1 MKTERRHELLNNELA
16 SRLTGYVEIAK
27 SYARP
32 VVGMLGIGL
41 IAFIAYVFLSN
52 RSEASRSEGWQEYYE
67 AVSTG
72 NEDHLLDVA
81 QRHASSEVG
90 LWALRAVADGKLAMG
105 SRMQFDDRNVANRL
119 LTEAQQYYEDVLNK
133 ASEPL
138 LQRQALFGLARSCEA
153 LNDLL
158 NAEKH
163 FAVLQETWPSNALGQ
178 QADQALKR
186 VRRQEAFYTW
196 LFDQKPKPSTTL
208 MGERQIQF
216 GEQPA
221 SPDDADLDFLGE
233 EEDLL
238 FPDEDVADPSSES
251 VEGSDLNP
259 DETKLDFEAGDT
271 SPTTSP

>member
-1 MKTERRHELLNNELA
+1 MKTERRHELQNNQLA
-16 SRLTGYVEIAK
+16 SWLTGYVETLK

-41 IAFIAYVFLSN
+41 LAFIAYVFLSN
-52 RSEASRSEGWQEYYE
+52 RSDASRSVGWQEYYE
-67 AVSTG
+67 AVGTG
-72 NEDHLLDVA
+72 NEDHLLDVY

-105 SRMQFDDRNVANRL
+105 SRMQFDDRDLANRL
-119 LTEAQQYYEDVLNK
+119 LADARLHYEKVHNE

-138 LQRQALFGLARSCEA
+138 LQRQALFGLARSYEA

-163 FAVLQETWPSNALGQ
+163 FADLQKKWPDNALGQ
-178 QADQALKR
+178 QAGQALKR
-186 VRRQEAFYTW
+186 VGRQKAFYAW

-221 SPDDADLDFLGE
+221 TPDDADLDFLGE
-233 EEDLL
+233 EGDLL
-238 FPDEDVADPSSES
+238 SSDEDVAEPSSES

-259 DETKLDFEAGDT
+259 DETNLDFEADDG

>member
-259 DETKLDFEAGDT
+259 DETNLDFEAGDT